1 MFKVVAVFLLVL
13 KGEVLMSCGTEM
25 GEFLTSSNTF
35 NADLIF
41 GNKKKIPITFDT
53 FELIYI
59 EGSQFFIRLGF
70 EDNPGSRNELTLEVK
85 RPDNKPLEAIEFKA
99 GQTYPI
105 RPQDPGIRATFA
117 FGARIEYFPAEYSG
131 FLTVDRLEYKD
142 GHLALSMQFSIY
154 FEPQGKG
161 DMEVVCHPLQIT
173 CALAND
179 SATGKFVPKHRAQA
193 KVPVFFKID
202 ASVDG
207 SYDPIDLGDVFFV
220 IYSDSSYFIQCLP
233 RHGGDRASLEFAGSA
248 LKTFADYP
256 ITGPGGAPESVDTLL
271 IMRPEF
277 SYGFSDP
284 TGTFRVRRTEDSE
297 EGFWFIAEF
306 NFSLTARSADGREI
320 EYKIKSLEFQVQVN
334 EVKT

>member
-1 MFKVVAVFLLVL
+1 MFKAVAVFLLVL
-13 KGEVLMSCGTEM
+13 KGEVLMSFGTEM

-70 EDNPGSRNELTLEVK
+70 EGNPGSRNELTLEAK
-85 RPDNKPLEAIEFKA
+85 ELKA

-105 RPQDPGIRATFA
+105 RPQDTGIRATFA

-161 DMEVVCHPLQIT
+161 DMEVVCHALQIT
-173 CALAND
+173 CALANHR
-179 SATGKFVPKHRAQA
+179 ATGKFVPKHRAQV
-193 KVPVFFKID
+193 KVPVFCEID

-233 RHGGDRASLEFAGSA
+233 RHGGDRASLEFAGSV
-248 LKTFADYP
+248 LKTFTDYP
-256 ITGPGGAPESVDTLL
+256 ITAPGGAPESVDTLL

-306 NFSLTARSADGREI
+306 NFSLTARNADGREI
-320 EYKIKSLEFQVQVN
+320 EYKITSLRFQVQVS
-334 EVKT
+334 ELRT

>member
-1 MFKVVAVFLLVL
+1 
-13 KGEVLMSCGTEM
+13 MSFGTEM

-85 RPDNKPLEAIEFKA
+85 CPDNKPLEAIEFKA

-117 FGARIEYFPAEYSG
+117 FGARIEYSPAEYSG

-161 DMEVVCHPLQIT
+161 DMEVVCHALQIT
-173 CALAND
+173 CASAND

-193 KVPVFFKID
+193 TVPVFCEIN
-202 ASVDG
+202 ASVNG
-207 SYDPIDLGDVFFV
+207 SYDPIDLGNIFFV
-220 IYSDSSYFIQCLP
+220 IYPDSTYFIQCLP
-233 RHGGDRASLEFAGSA
+233 RDGGDRALLEFAGSG
-248 LKTFADYP
+248 LKTFTDYP
-256 ITGPGGAPESVDTLL
+256 ITGPGGPQNSVEAFFV
-271 IMRPEF
+271 MRPEF
-277 SYGFSDP
+277 SQGFSDP
-284 TGTFRVRRTEDSE
+284 EGVFRVRRTEDSE
-297 EGFWFIAEF
+297 EGFWFIGEF
-306 NFSLTARSADGREI
+306 DFSLTARGSDGREI